1 MGRPTLTL
9 SPSEGQKGLE
19 PELGSLTGARAGVG
33 PSLLVLAPVSPE
45 HGALVSGHVLK
56 GPAHATATTGRS
68 PKELPG
74 LPTYGLGIRAQ
85 QLLSKPWGPSEP
97 RHPRPLLPGPGCG
110 LGCRYFSRLY

>member
-1 MGRPTLTL
+1 MGRPALTPSL
-9 SPSEGQKGLE
+9 SEGQKGLE

-45 HGALVSGHVLK
+45 HGALVSGHVLE
-56 GPAHATATTGRS
+56 GPAHATRRS
-68 PKELPG
+68 PREFPR

-85 QLLSKPWGPSEP
+85 QLLSKPCGPSEP